1 MTQYAETLKAIMEA
15 ALKPDVERFVGF
27 LADDVEYHFHVSTPP
42 VRGKDGVRR
51 FMAKYGTIAADP
63 LWRVDR
69 TAEAGNCLFV
79 EGYEEYTDKRTGEKV
94 RLGTGDHG
102 ASVTTLV
109 GDDVYWGNWGH
120 GGDDGGVERVPR
132 RGGPRERIRI

>member
-1 MTQYAETLKAIMEA
+1 MSQYAETLKAIMAA
-15 ALKPDVERFVGF
+15 ALKPDVERFVDF

-69 TAEAGNCLFV
+69 TAEAGNCLFI
-79 EGYEEYTDKRTGEKV
+79 EGYEEYTDKRTSERIAHPYMGILEFRADGKITKWRDYFEMNQKVPGEKK
-94 RLGTGDHG
+94 G
-102 ASVTTLV
+102 
-109 GDDVYWGNWGH
+109 
-120 GGDDGGVERVPR
+120 
-132 RGGPRERIRI
+132 